1 MIKLRYLFLSILL
14 LLGKTLFAQEE
25 IVKAWGGGAD
35 YKDLSFGFT
44 FQYVSTDYKIVKDPD
59 WRNPSFYQ
67 DENGNPVTDVPN
79 SISSKA
85 SQGFGIGFITRY
97 SLTDHLEARV
107 TPTLVFADRLLTYN
121 YDNSDPIEKQLQT
134 TVAEFPLLLKLK
146 SDRLGNFRGY
156 LIGGVKYSHLIAAKK
171 NAVSTDPLD
180 KLVTNVGG
188 YGSYEAGI
196 GCDFYFEYFKFS
208 PELKISNSFGN
219 VLTPDNNNPFARPI
233 DKLFLHTLTFN
244 LYFE

>member
-1 MIKLRYLFLSILL
+1 MKFRYLLLGMLL
-14 LLGKTLFAQEE
+14 LLCKTGFAQEE

-44 FQYVSTDYKIVKDPD
+44 FQYVSTDYKIVKSAD
-59 WRNPSFYQ
+59 WHNPLIYN
-67 DENGNPVTDVPN
+67 DNTVTPGAPVTDVPN
-79 SISSKA
+79 SISSKS

-97 SLTDHLEARV
+97 SLTDHLEARI
-107 TPTLVFADRLLTYN
+107 TPTLVFADRLLTYR
-121 YDNSDPIEKQLQT
+121 YAADQPQPASSSGTDPSIIDKQLQT

-156 LIGGVKYSHLIAAKK
+156 LIGGVKYSHLISAKK
-171 NAVSTDPLD
+171 NAVNTDPID
-180 KLVTNVGG
+180 KLVENVSG

-219 VLTPDNNNPFARPI
+219 VLSPDINI
-233 DKLFLHTLTFN
+233 TS
-244 LYFE
+244 